1 MSAINSKNDEL
12 NENLKKFDK
21 LNQYLMEYETKIKY
35 YMVKAQ
41 MFVMIILKLVGIR
54 KKTKKRSKDLTM
66 KLRIILKKKSL
77 NKKKAN

>member
-54 KKTKKRSKDLTM
+54 KKIKKCLKDLMM
-66 KLRIILKKKSL
+66 KLRIILKKRKL
-77 NKKKAN
+77 K

>member
-35 YMVKAQ
+35 YTIKAQ
-41 MFVMIILKLVGIR
+41 TFVMIILKLVGIR
-54 KKTKKRSKDLTM
+54 KKIKKWLKDLMM
-66 KLRIILKKKSL
+66 KLRIILKKRKL
-77 NKKKAN
+77 K

>member
-1 MSAINSKNDEL
+1 MSAINSKNEEL

-35 YMVKAQ
+35 YMIKAQ

-54 KKTKKRSKDLTM
+54 KKIKKWLKDLMM
-66 KLRIILKKKSL
+66 KLRIILKKRKL
-77 NKKKAN
+77 K

>member
-35 YMVKAQ
+35 YMIKAQ

-54 KKTKKRSKDLTM
+54 KKIKKWLKDLM
-66 KLRIILKKKSL
+66 MG
-77 NKKKAN
+77 

>member
-35 YMVKAQ
+35 YMIKAQ

-54 KKTKKRSKDLTM
+54 KKIKKWLKDLMM
-66 KLRIILKKKSL
+66 KLRIILQ
-77 NKKKAN
+77 KKKA

>member
-35 YMVKAQ
+35 YMIKAQ

-54 KKTKKRSKDLTM
+54 KKIKKWLKDLMM
-66 KLRIILKKKSL
+66 KLRIILKKRKL
-77 NKKKAN
+77 K